1 MNKIKFIANQD
12 TNYIFHMLSVAKC
25 GYDNA
30 YGSTYRH
37 HYPEGDLALLKE
49 NETLLTVCGGEH
61 LGSLYDLMVMRPAC
75 AKTPAKDYYTE
86 LIRMSD
92 SGGIPEVSE
101 QYVDTVRRISAIM
114 IKHYDHYIAEIWP
127 AEKEKIEAYIPS
139 VLSLFH
145 QADFTEKAEEQTGC
159 KLLSEYF
166 IATLVTSV
174 ENGAEAIDIDREQ
187 DVFGIVR
194 DPVDAFYF
202 IGHEFIIYLLFNA
215 LKDEDAFR
223 NYDHWFATEGLAEY
237 YLKKINGDTRFF
249 NAQQKYAEFYEKCAE
264 GRKLSAAELYRMALQ
279 AEQAMNEET

>member
-25 GYDNA
+25 GYDNT
-30 YGSTYRH
+30 YGNTYRYL
-37 HYPEGDLALLKE
+37 YPESDLALLKE

-61 LGSLYDLMVMRPAC
+61 LGELYNFMVSCPAR
-75 AKTPAKDYYTE
+75 AKTPAKDYYAD
-86 LIRMSD
+86 LIQMAD
-92 SGGIPEVSE
+92 NGNIPESYE
-101 QYVDTVRRISAIM
+101 KYVDIVRKISAVM

-127 AEKEKIEAYIPS
+127 VEKEKIESYIPA
-139 VLSLFH
+139 VLCLFN
-145 QADFTEKAEEQTGC
+145 QADFTGKAEELIGC
-159 KLLSEYF
+159 RLLSEYF

-215 LKDEDAFR
+215 LKDEDAFH
-223 NYDHWFATEGLAEY
+223 NYDHWLATEGLAEY

-249 NAQQKYAEFYEKCAE
+249 NAQQKYVEFYEKCAE
-264 GRKLSAAELYRMALQ
+264 DKKLSAAELYRMALQ
-279 AEQAMNEET
+279 AE

>member
-25 GYDNA
+25 GYDNT
-30 YGSTYRH
+30 YGNTYRYL
-37 HYPEGDLALLKE
+37 YPESDLALLKE

-61 LGSLYDLMVMRPAC
+61 LGELYNFMVSCPAC
-75 AKTPAKDYYTE
+75 AKTPAKDYYAD
-86 LIRMSD
+86 LIQMAD
-92 SGGIPEVSE
+92 NGNIPESYE
-101 QYVDTVRRISAIM
+101 KYVDIVRKISAVM

-127 AEKEKIEAYIPS
+127 VEKEKIESYIPA
-139 VLSLFH
+139 VLCLFN
-145 QADFTEKAEEQTGC
+145 QADFTGKAEELIGC
-159 KLLSEYF
+159 RLLSEYF

-215 LKDEDAFR
+215 LKDEDAFH
-223 NYDHWFATEGLAEY
+223 NYDHWLATEGLAEY

-249 NAQQKYAEFYEKCAE
+249 NAQQKYVEFYEKCAE
-264 GRKLSAAELYRMALQ
+264 DKKLSAAELYRMA
-279 AEQAMNEET
+279 E